1 MAKRNDSGD
10 SELNLDSLMD
20 AVTNVV
26 GVLMIVFVMMA
37 LNTARTLQKV
47 LSELPNVTEEQLKAK
62 QQEAAKMPPPP
73 ADPLQLQKDRE
84 KAEQDLKKVAQDL
97 KTIDTS
103 EVEKLTKFMD
113 LEKFRKELEKARKD
127 RESQRSA
134 LEKLFDE
141 LEKVKALLAKTP
153 EPVAKPPSVVRM
165 PNPRPFPEGAVETRV
180 MVAAGGVVFFNQQE
194 FLTPLL
200 EGLQKA
206 KAQFAYRE
214 VKIDPFAKMLQEV
227 YGNANAARAAWPL
240 IAEFAPTFQLDQVAL
255 AHKVLAAGGLTVSK
269 GLLEAVGNLSLVTR
283 ATMPTVAEA
292 IVALAKGDST
302 RWKALDPSRD
312 PAKPII
318 TVNSSGGKL
327 QLGWGSSIAEMRQTP
342 KDVADYFAKTL
353 GDIASIKK
361 ASETREIVDAFKLVE
376 VLERAAASPMMKS
389 ASMRIAPKLRPG
401 TTSVVLDLS
410 PQGGNSTAA
419 RAQFADPSAPLQRQL
434 RQIKA
439 DAKGVAVFQVMKDAF
454 ETYLDARRIADE
466 IGVPATWEF
475 LTQLELT
482 LTLPG
487 FEVQRFAVAP
497 PPAKPLPPGTTPVR
511 IAPPKRT
518 LD

>member
-1 MAKRNDSGD
+1 MAKRKPHEEQ
-10 SELNLDSLMD
+10 ELPFVALMD
-20 AVTNVV
+20 TMTNVV
-26 GVLMIVFVMMA
+26 GVLIIVLVMVGISIA
-37 LNTARTLQKV
+37 SAVKKI
-47 LSELPNVTEEQLKAK
+47 LSDLPPVTREEYEQMVQTIEKL
-62 QQEAAKMPPPP
+62 PPP
-73 ADPLQLQKDRE
+73 AADPKKLEEEKKIVEQK
-84 KAEQDLKKVAQDL
+84 LKKAVEDL

-103 EVEKLTKFMD
+103 TVESQMKFMD
-113 LEKFRKELEKARKD
+113 LEAFRRRLEEARQLRATQKALVDKLLSELER
-127 RESQRSA
+127 
-134 LEKLFDE
+134 L
-141 LEKVKALLAKTP
+141 KALLDQTP
-153 EPVAKPPSVVRM
+153 VYKPDPPTYVRL
-165 PNPRPFPEGAVETRV
+165 PNPRPFPENPKETRIL
-180 MVAAGGVVFFNQQE
+180 VAKAGGIFFNQQE

-439 DAKGVAVFQVMKDAF
+439 DPKGVAVFQVMKDAF